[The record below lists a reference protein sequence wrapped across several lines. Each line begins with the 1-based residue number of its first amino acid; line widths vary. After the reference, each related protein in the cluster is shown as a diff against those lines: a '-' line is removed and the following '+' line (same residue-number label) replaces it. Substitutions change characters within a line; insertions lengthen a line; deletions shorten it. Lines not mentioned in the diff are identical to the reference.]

1 MTLKDMGRTKPQ
13 KYKGGS
19 KSIKCKHCKKRV
31 NIGEMEEEGYIYH
44 EGGVKVLF
52 CPYCNFE
59 TIIK

>member
-1 MTLKDMGRTKPQ
+1 MTLKDMGNIKPQ

-19 KSIKCKHCKKRV
+19 KSIKCKNCKKRV
-31 NIGEMEEEGYIYH
+31 NLLEMEEEGYVYR
-44 EGGVKVLF
+44 EGGVKVLS

>member
-31 NIGEMEEEGYIYH
+31 NLLEMEEEGYVYH
-44 EGGVKVLF
+44 ESGVNVLICPF
-52 CPYCNFE
+52 CDE
-59 TIIK
+59 EMILK